1 MNFTAWKSTLVV
13 TGVLAFAVGAGCNR
27 QTRGNA
33 DAVQQNKAA
42 SPAEGGATSTAGSA
56 GRPENFGDIEAKKRT
71 DEASPSGRSI
81 TGGASTGPDYSLE
94 ASRTDTGQPTQ
105 SKSKPKE
112 SPQTP
117 NTAPAPTR

>member
-1 MNFTAWKSTLVV
+1 MHLTSLKFLLVG
-13 TGVLAFAVGAGCNR
+13 TGVLGLVLGTGCNR

-33 DAVQQNKAA
+33 DATQQSKAA
-42 SPAEGGATSTAGSA
+42 SPAEGGPSSTAGSA
-56 GRPENFGDIEAKKRT
+56 GRPENFGDVEAKKRA

-94 ASRTDTGQPTQ
+94 ASRTDTGQPIQ
-105 SKSKPKE
+105 SKSNPKE